1 MNAIAKSFVV
11 AALIATNMSVVFAS
25 PTRGP
30 AIGIRRVE
38 ARTSTF
44 FIDTFRGNEV
54 ATVVIVGDGA
64 TDLDIYIW
72 DMNNN
77 LVARAIGATD
87 RETASFLPFNTGEF
101 RIEIRN
107 LGSTWNEFAI
117 GIK

>member
-1 MNAIAKSFVV
+1 MYAIAKSLVVV
-11 AALIATNMSVVFAS
+11 ALVATNMTVAFAS

-38 ARTSTF
+38 ARSSIF
-44 FIDTFRGNEV
+44 FVDTFRANEV
-54 ATVVIVGDGA
+54 ATVALVGDGA
-64 TDLDIYIW
+64 TDLDIYVW

-77 LVARAIGATD
+77 LVTRAIGATD
-87 RETASFLPFNTGEF
+87 RETVSFLPFNTGSY

-107 LGSTWNEFAI
+107 LGNTWNEFAI